1 MAFIFSLLYLCLLL
15 SLIAIGTLLTRS
27 LIEAIR
33 ERHRHKDAETEYY
46 TRLWKEFQ
54 KENRAIYRKH
64 RMERKHTRKERREK
78 NKRRRKFEREE
89 RRFKRALN
97 HIDTNKLI

>member
-1 MAFIFSLLYLCLLL
+1 MA
-15 SLIAIGTLLTRS
+15 SLIAIGALLICS
-27 LIEAIR
+27 LIEAIK
-33 ERHRHKDAETEYY
+33 ERHRHTDTETEYY
-46 TRLWKEFQ
+46 DHLWKEFQ